1 MKGNQ
6 LEGHCNNPDTRCYVK
21 WRRVEVIVEI
31 EMALNLET
39 DGRFLGGDA
48 TCSVN
53 LK

>member
-1 MKGNQ
+1 M
-6 LEGHCNNPDTRCYVK
+6 LLVK

-31 EMALNLET
+31 EMALKLET

-53 LK
+53 QVGGIGSSAV